1 MRLLLGPDALVA
13 RPGEELTDKQ
23 LIDLYAWGPG
33 PLLRVNFVATIDGA
47 VSGAD
52 GRSGS
57 IHTPADT
64 TIFGLLRATCDA
76 VLVGSGTAL
85 TEGYHAPH
93 RPKRWAEFVTET
105 APPDLV
111 IISGRRGLPESLLDA
126 AEPSGGQGRALLATT
141 ASNPTLA
148 ESLKVLGEDR
158 VIVAG
163 ETDLDWAMLK
173 AEVADR
179 CGPRLLLEGGPT
191 AVSAAFAAEVVDDIC
206 VTTVPLVTVSD
217 APRMTHGAGIRSSF
231 APVTMLEADGTI
243 LARWGAVAG

>member
-33 PLLRVNFVATIDGA
+33 PFLRVNFVATIDGA

-105 APPDLV
+105 VPPDLV
-111 IISGRRGLPESLLDA
+111 IISGRRGLPESL
-126 AEPSGGQGRALLATT
+126 
-141 ASNPTLA
+141 
-148 ESLKVLGEDR
+148 
-158 VIVAG
+158 IVAG

-217 APRMTHGAGIRSSF
+217 APRMTHGADIRSTF
-231 APVTMLEADGTI
+231 VPLTMLEADGTI